1 MILTV
6 AHFGARFGARERF
19 PQSARLNPPRQRR
32 EGIAFAPPHRLRWSG
47 EAMEAHPYRQTYA
60 ARDIDGLIALL
71 ADDVVFHSPV
81 IANPAFEGRASV
93 AELHTILFDEITDA
107 EYTLELGDETIHFL
121 VADG

>member
-32 EGIAFAPPHRLRWSG
+32 EGIAFAPPHRLRLSG

-71 ADDVVFHSPV
+71 ADDAAFHSPV
-81 IANPAFEGRASV
+81 IPIPALGGRAPAADV
-93 AELHTILFDEITDA
+93 HRALFDAIT
-107 EYTLELGDETIHFL
+107 H
-121 VADG
+121 VR